1 MFILLYIL
9 TCWNKTEEKYNNYV
23 NIYDDI
29 FYKRNIALMSWR
41 NEDRIGFNLMIIF
54 CYIL

>member
-9 TCWNKTEEKYNNYV
+9 MCWNKIEEKYNNYV

-29 FYKRNIALMSWR
+29 FYKRNIVLMLWW
-41 NEDRIGFNLMIIF
+41 NLMYNIERR
-54 CYIL
+54 

>member
-41 NEDRIGFNLMIIF
+41 NLMHNTERR
-54 CYIL
+54 